1 MEPTD
6 AHVLSDEQT
15 RVRIGWVTTGAPVVT
30 TLIGAPVAAF
40 ITSLALGSTGWNV
53 DHPLTLTPGA
63 ALDPMTGDGN
73 ALCRGPEIDPLWIAL
88 RRYQLDTCAD
98 DSLIPFLVTA
108 SLPAARIVDA
118 AYAAGQ
124 QMIQPPHLEAIRWIK
139 AATGLSQER
148 VAELL
153 GVSRQTLNRWSRG
166 EPIKDINRRRIFGV
180 RQILELAYNK
190 HPTRE
195 QMLAWLDTP
204 RLADGVTPA
213 QALAAGNLDRAR
225 LLAISTPSLRL
236 KRAAPW
242 VRWPVPEAFRAG
254 AEHMQVAMPPEDD
267 SLDIDFQE

>member
-6 AHVLSDEQT
+6 TLMLSDEQP
-15 RVRIGWVTTGAPVVT
+15 RVRIGWMATGAPVLT
-30 TLIGAPVAAF
+30 TLNGAPVAAF
-40 ITSLALGSTGWNV
+40 ITSLALGSTGWSV
-53 DHPLTLTPGA
+53 DHPLTPTPSA

-73 ALCRGPEIDPLWIAL
+73 VLCSGPEIEPLWAAL
-88 RRYQLDTCAD
+88 RRYQFGACAND
-98 DSLIPFLVTA
+98 CLIPFRATT
-108 SLPAARIVDA
+108 SLPAAQIVESQSA
-118 AYAAGQ
+118 P
-124 QMIQPPHLEAIRWIK
+124 IQPPHLEAIRWMK
-139 AATGLSQER
+139 EATGLSQER
-148 VAELL
+148 IAELL
-153 GVSRQTLNRWSRG
+153 GVSRQTLNRWNRG

-180 RQILELAYNK
+180 RQILELAVNK

-204 RLADGVTPA
+204 QLADGVTPA

-225 LLAISTPSLRL
+225 LLAVTTPSPHV
-236 KRAAPW
+236 KRPPAW